1 MSLQRHVVEQ
11 HFSVMSRKWKIKRK
25 RPSSQHPSKT
35 CIHWPEDFP
44 IGSTTTPKFPS
55 WLFLFQIT
63 VYKTDNYKG
72 ICRKRESGQI
82 MCVRRPE
89 VEPWPTTQL
98 WDLGLHPLIN
108 VNNFDL
114 LKSCNWTT
122 AEISFPSTRGCN
134 SLKLYK
140 TASASSSSPVAATV
154 QQQQQQHN
162 LPLLPFVYFYQESTT
177 SHNAMAKSLKMASSF
192 TTNLVKIRFFSLS
205 HS

>member
-1 MSLQRHVVEQ
+1 
-11 HFSVMSRKWKIKRK
+11 MSRKWKIKRK

-72 ICRKRESGQI
+72 IRRKRESGQI

-134 SLKLYK
+134 SLKLCIRQHRHHLHHQLPQQC
-140 TASASSSSPVAATV
+140 SSSNNNITF
-154 QQQQQQHN
+154 HCY
-162 LPLLPFVYFYQESTT
+162 PLSIFIKKAPRLIMQWLN
-177 SHNAMAKSLKMASSF
+177 H
-192 TTNLVKIRFFSLS
+192 
-205 HS
+205 